1 MADAFVLQTLR
12 TARTKASPRGGFA
25 GTSPVDLLVSLQR
38 ELVRRTDLDPGRVE
52 DVIIGCASQ
61 NAEQGANIARTAM
74 LAVEKVIARAGLLPR
89 DIDVFEFAEAF
100 AALCLRFRRDLDAGP
115 DRMNPNGGTIAMGRA
130 FGATGAILLGCL
142 VDELERRDGRYGVAA
157 VSGAAGLGVAVLV
170 ERVAS

>member
-38 ELVRRTDLDPGRVE
+38 ELV
-52 DVIIGCASQ
+52 
-61 NAEQGANIARTAM
+61 
-74 LAVEKVIARAGLLPR
+74 
-89 DIDVFEFAEAF
+89 
-100 AALCLRFRRDLDAGP
+100 
-115 DRMNPNGGTIAMGRA
+115 
-130 FGATGAILLGCL
+130 
-142 VDELERRDGRYGVAA
+142 VDELEWRDGRYGVPA

>member
-38 ELVRRTDLDPGRVE
+38 ELV
-52 DVIIGCASQ
+52 
-61 NAEQGANIARTAM
+61 
-74 LAVEKVIARAGLLPR
+74 
-89 DIDVFEFAEAF
+89 
-100 AALCLRFRRDLDAGP
+100 
-115 DRMNPNGGTIAMGRA
+115 
-130 FGATGAILLGCL
+130 
-142 VDELERRDGRYGVAA
+142 VDELEWRDGRYGVTA

>member
-38 ELVRRTDLDPGRVE
+38 ELV
-52 DVIIGCASQ
+52 
-61 NAEQGANIARTAM
+61 
-74 LAVEKVIARAGLLPR
+74 
-89 DIDVFEFAEAF
+89 
-100 AALCLRFRRDLDAGP
+100 
-115 DRMNPNGGTIAMGRA
+115 
-130 FGATGAILLGCL
+130 
-142 VDELERRDGRYGVAA
+142 VDELERRDGRYEVPA